1 MKMDFGARGRFAARA
16 VAVAALIG
24 TVALGASAQR
34 AGAPAPIARPERTAA
49 PTQGQ
54 VRTSNADPASGAT
67 ATPPAFLPVTS
78 ALPKLTFLEG
88 TDNPEDVTLGVK
100 FLFLLTFLAVAPSL
114 IMMVTSF
121 TRVVIVMT
129 FIKRAMGTQDLP
141 PNQVTAT
148 LALFLTFFIMAPTIQ
163 KMKAAAWDPYQAKE
177 ITTVEAY
184 ERAVG
189 PMREF
194 MLRQTRPRDLALFI
208 RLSGMSRP
216 RNADAVP
223 TWVIVPSFMIS
234 ELTTS
239 FLMGVYIFLPFI
251 VIDMVVASTLMSMG
265 MIMLPPVLIS
275 LPFKILL
282 FVLVDGWNLVA
293 MSVVRSFH

>member
-1 MKMDFGARGRFAARA
+1 
-16 VAVAALIG
+16 
-24 TVALGASAQR
+24 
-34 AGAPAPIARPERTAA
+34 
-49 PTQGQ
+49 
-54 VRTSNADPASGAT
+54 
-67 ATPPAFLPVTS
+67 
-78 ALPKLTFLEG
+78 
-88 TDNPEDVTLGVK
+88 
-100 FLFLLTFLAVAPSL
+100 
-114 IMMVTSF
+114 MMVTCF

-148 LALFLTFFIMAPTIQ
+148 LALFLSFFIMAPTIQ
-163 KMKAAAWDPYQAKE
+163 EMKTKAWDPYQAKE

-184 ERAVG
+184 EAAVS
-189 PMREF
+189 PMRDF

-208 RLSGMSRP
+208 RLSGMPRP
-216 RNADAVP
+216 KNAGDVA

-282 FVLVDGWNLVA
+282 FVLVDGWNLIA
-293 MSVVRSFH
+293 MSIVKSFH